1 MKTMRIFSV
10 ACAFLLRLY
19 PPRFRAEFSAEM
31 HRVLADVIQAARQGN
46 HCSRILWR
54 EGWGLL
60 SGAASQQWKTL
71 RKELV
76 SMKIETPSVRGS
88 WLTAVLS
95 GLPFVLFAFAK
106 YGLWLSTDIN
116 RHLERFFY
124 PLYRFARHTP
134 AYTWL
139 LNRYAPANYYWNSPI
154 RVAYQTIHWVF
165 WALVVILFLIGWRRN
180 WPRWAAVWVGFFLVV
195 VADNLI
201 DFSPSGVFPGIISV
215 PAWLLLVALVV
226 FWQARRDA
234 LKGFLVVLPIT
245 PMMFWLFSMDGIIG
259 NEGPYYILIG
269 ILMALGVGLVVRSGT
284 MKVALGLLLP
294 LILLISLGVSFGTV
308 YHSNYW
314 QPQEQSV
321 WRVLAGTLWE
331 MLFFGIFSSPLWVQ
345 FLGKVIRRKATSA

>member
-1 MKTMRIFSV
+1 
-10 ACAFLLRLY
+10 
-19 PPRFRAEFSAEM
+19 
-31 HRVLADVIQAARQGN
+31 
-46 HCSRILWR
+46 
-54 EGWGLL
+54 
-60 SGAASQQWKTL
+60 
-71 RKELV
+71 
-76 SMKIETPSVRGS
+76 MKIETPPMRGS
-88 WLTAVLS
+88 WLTSVLS

-124 PLYRFARHTP
+124 PLYRFARYTP

-154 RVAYQTIHWVF
+154 RVAYQTIQWVF
-165 WALVVILFLIGWRRN
+165 WVLVVILLLISWRRG

-226 FWQARRDA
+226 FWQAQRDA
-234 LKGFLVVLPIT
+234 LKGFLAVLPIT

-269 ILMALGVGLVVRSGT
+269 ILMALGVGLVVRSGK
-284 MKVALGLLLP
+284 MKVALGVMLP
-294 LILLISLGVSFGTV
+294 LILVISLGVNFGTV
-308 YHSNYW
+308 YHSNDTFPW
-314 QPQEQSV
+314 KPSV
-321 WRVLAGTLWE
+321 GRILGGTLGE
-331 MLFFGIFSSPLWVQ
+331 ALFLGIFTSPLWGL
-345 FLGKVIRRKATSA
+345 FLGRKIKRRGSPA